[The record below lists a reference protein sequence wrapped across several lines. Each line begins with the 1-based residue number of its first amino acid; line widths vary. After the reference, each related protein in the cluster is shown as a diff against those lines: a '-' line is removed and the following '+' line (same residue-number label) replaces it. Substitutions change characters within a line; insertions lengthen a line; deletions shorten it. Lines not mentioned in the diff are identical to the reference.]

1 MAARKIYRVLFH
13 DQKQAYEMYARAV
26 SSSGLAGFVEV
37 EGLLFGEK
45 SALVVDP
52 SEEALRVQFA
62 GVKRI
67 FVPFHAVTRIDEVE
81 KEGQARVS
89 PRGASG
95 EASPVIAT
103 FPVPPKP

>member
-13 DQKQAYEMYARAV
+13 DPKQAYELYARSV
-26 SSSGLAGFVEV
+26 SSSALAGFVEL

-62 GVKRI
+62 GVQRI

-81 KEGQARVS
+81 KEGQPRVS
-89 PRGASG
+89 ARPSSG
-95 EASPVIAT
+95 EGSPIAP
-103 FPVPPKP
+103 FPVPPKH